1 MTDDDLPPERLASIF
16 AHFVQQV
23 AYSAAAQTSPL
34 LDKIRAHLGTD
45 PAELP
50 VTLEQIDTFEHPNLQ
65 LAIDAYLG
73 QDGHSADLF
82 GVSMDNKRFM
92 AVGLSE
98 LVIRDGGVYRPTL
111 LEGPV
116 DYVNYHLAGDEILA
130 CVQFGL
136 YLVRAGDARLV
147 TLVTGPSEMGDPRRQ
162 KLRLEV
168 LAAQPDDAVA
178 FIADIRRLM
187 DQVNVYRGHAIT
199 LSAGMHIGPGPQT
212 LVQFQAVPQIGRD
225 DVVLPHGLL
234 EQIERQT
241 INFSRHA
248 DQLLKSGRSLKRG
261 VLLFGLPGTGKTLTL
276 MYLIGRMPERTTL
289 LTTGSGMGLIQ
300 TVAAMA
306 RQLAPSMVVLEDV
319 DLVAQERTTPGFGA
333 RPVLFELLN
342 EMDGLR
348 DDQDVI
354 FVLTTNRPDI
364 LEPALAA
371 RPGRID
377 LAVELPLPDADGRKR
392 LLDLYSRG
400 LTLDGVDI
408 PALIGRTEG
417 ATPAYIKELLRKA
430 ALDALEE
437 GGAGTALRQ
446 SNIDA
451 ALEEM
456 AQGGR
461 LAERI
466 LGFRPEPAGGPAQQV
481 PHAPPSSTM
490 PGIATGF
497 PAQIVIKR
505 DK

>member
-1 MTDDDLPPERLASIF
+1 MADDDLPPERLASVF
-16 AHFVQQV
+16 ANFVRQV
-23 AYSAAAQTSPL
+23 ASAAVPETSPL
-34 LDKIRAHLGTD
+34 LDTIRDHLSAD

-50 VTLEQIDTFEHPNLQ
+50 VTLEHLDTFEQPNLQ
-65 LAIDAYLG
+65 LAIDAYTR
-73 QDGHSADLF
+73 QNGHSAHLY
-82 GVSMDNKRFM
+82 GVSMENKRFM

-98 LVIRDGGVYRPTL
+98 LVIRTGSSQRPPL

-116 DYVNYHLAGDEILA
+116 DYVNYHLADDRVLS

-136 YLVRAGDARLV
+136 YLIRAGDARLAAFV
-147 TLVTGPSEMGDPRRQ
+147 AGPSEMGDPRRQ

-168 LAAQPDDAVA
+168 MATRPDDAA
-178 FIADIRRLM
+178 TFITEIRRLM
-187 DQVNVYRGHAIT
+187 DRLNVYRGHAIA
-199 LSAGMHIGPGPQT
+199 LSVGTHIGPGPQT
-212 LVQFQAVPQIGRD
+212 LVQFQAIPDVGRD
-225 DVVLPHGLL
+225 DVVLPEGLL

-241 INFSRHA
+241 INFSQHA

-276 MYLIGRMPERTTL
+276 MHLIGRMPERTTL

-319 DLVAQERTTPGFGA
+319 DLIAQERTTPGFGA

-377 LAVELPLPDADGRKR
+377 LAVELPLPDANGRRR
-392 LLDLYSRG
+392 LLDVYSRG

-408 PALIGRTEG
+408 RELVERTDG

-430 ALDALEE
+430 TVRALE
-437 GGAGTALRQ
+437 GGASTAVRQ
-446 SNIDA
+446 ADVDA
-451 ALEEM
+451 ALEEL

-466 LGFRPEPAGGPAQQV
+466 LGFRPEPLGPPQQV
-481 PHAPPSSTM
+481 PFAPP
-490 PGIATGF
+490 
-497 PAQIVIKR
+497 R
-505 DK
+505 W

>member
-1 MTDDDLPPERLASIF
+1 MADDDLRPERLASVF
-16 AHFVQQV
+16 ANFVQQV
-23 AYSAAAQTSPL
+23 ASAASPETSPL
-34 LDKIRAHLGTD
+34 LDKVREHLGTD
-45 PAELP
+45 PAQLP
-50 VTLEQIDTFEHPNLQ
+50 VTLEQLDTFEQPNLQ
-65 LAIDAYLG
+65 LAIDAYVH
-73 QDGHSADLF
+73 QDGHSADLY

-92 AVGLSE
+92 AIGLSE
-98 LVIRDGGVYRPTL
+98 LVIRTGYIHRPPL
-111 LEGPV
+111 VEGPV
-116 DYVNYHLAGDEILA
+116 DYVNYHMAGDEVLA

-136 YLVRAGDARLV
+136 YLMSAGDARLV
-147 TLVTGPSEMGDPRRQ
+147 ALVTGPSEMGDPRRQ

-168 LAAQPDDAVA
+168 MAAQPDDAPT
-178 FIADIRRLM
+178 FITEIRRLM
-187 DQVNVYRGHAIT
+187 DRLNVYRGHAIT

-212 LVQFQAVPQIGRD
+212 LVQFQAIPQIGRD
-225 DVVLPHGLL
+225 DVVLPDGLL

-241 INFSRHA
+241 IIFSQHA

-377 LAVELPLPDADGRKR
+377 LALELPLPDADGRRR

-400 LTLDGVDI
+400 LTLDSVDI
-408 PALIGRTEG
+408 GALVERTDG

-430 ALDALEE
+430 TVRALE

-446 SNIDA
+446 ADIDS
-451 ALEEM
+451 ALEEL

-466 LGFRPEPAGGPAQQV
+466 LGFRPEPVGPPMQQM
-481 PHAPPSSTM
+481 PFAPPPSTM
-490 PGIATGF
+490 PGLATGF
-497 PAQIVIKR
+497 PAQVVIRR

>member
-1 MTDDDLPPERLASIF
+1 MTDDDLPPERLASVF

-23 AYSAAAQTSPL
+23 ASSAVAQASPL
-34 LDKIRAHLGTD
+34 LDKIREQLGTD

-65 LAIDAYLG
+65 LAIDAYLR

-92 AVGLSE
+92 SVGLSE
-98 LVIRDGGVYRPTL
+98 LVIREGGIHRPPL

-116 DYVNYHLAGDEILA
+116 DYVNYHLAGDEVLA

-168 LAAQPDDAVA
+168 LASRPADAVA
-178 FIADIRRLM
+178 FIADIRKLM

-248 DQLLKSGRSLKRG
+248 DELLRSGRSLKRG

-333 RPVLFELLN
+333 YT
-342 EMDGLR
+342 LR
-348 DDQDVI
+348 
-354 FVLTTNRPDI
+354 FTKTT
-364 LEPALAA
+364 
-371 RPGRID
+371 
-377 LAVELPLPDADGRKR
+377 
-392 LLDLYSRG
+392 
-400 LTLDGVDI
+400 
-408 PALIGRTEG
+408 
-417 ATPAYIKELLRKA
+417 
-430 ALDALEE
+430 
-437 GGAGTALRQ
+437 
-446 SNIDA
+446 
-451 ALEEM
+451 
-456 AQGGR
+456 
-461 LAERI
+461 
-466 LGFRPEPAGGPAQQV
+466 
-481 PHAPPSSTM
+481 
-490 PGIATGF
+490 
-497 PAQIVIKR
+497 
-505 DK
+505 